1 MRVSLLCVQTVVVDM
16 LRDEMKKH
24 TESEGFIIV
33 GFPRNIS
40 QVKSPVFIVYL
51 SIYLSTYLHISPW
64 QVHHFPSRVS
74 TARPPVALLLDC
86 SELELARTL
95 GARRGRLDDTKEA
108 VARRLQTYR
117 QDILTVVSS
126 WDCNM

>member
-1 MRVSLLCVQTVVVDM
+1 MRVSLFCVQTVVVDM

-51 SIYLSTYLHISPW
+51 SIYLSIYISIYLSIYLPEG
-64 QVHHFPSRVS
+64 VPVEGSRVQVDVS
-74 TARPPVALLLDC
+74 
-86 SELELARTL
+86 
-95 GARRGRLDDTKEA
+95 
-108 VARRLQTYR
+108 
-117 QDILTVVSS
+117 VVLIFIYLSI
-126 WDCNM
+126 

>member
-1 MRVSLLCVQTVVVDM
+1 MSICVSIYLSLCLSISIYLSLYLSLYQSIYLPIYLSLL
-16 LRDEMKKH
+16 
-24 TESEGFIIV
+24 S
-33 GFPRNIS
+33 IS
-40 QVKSPVFIVYL
+40 L
-51 SIYLSTYLHISPW
+51 SIYLPTYLHISPW

-117 QDILTVVSS
+117 QDRV
-126 WDCNM
+126 